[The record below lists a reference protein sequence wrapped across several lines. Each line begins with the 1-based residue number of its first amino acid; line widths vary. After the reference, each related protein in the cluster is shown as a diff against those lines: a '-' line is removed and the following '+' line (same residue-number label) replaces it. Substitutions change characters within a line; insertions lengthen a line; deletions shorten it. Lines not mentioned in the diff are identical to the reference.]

1 MGLGLFLISTL
12 GGYWFLTHLHFTR
25 YDALRDSGYHVFFR
39 ATVSGGILAAIAHLV
54 VLPLNYF
61 LPWIDLA
68 WKSYDSIPYSSTAI
82 FLSAFLGIA
91 LPFAGNRFYNEEK
104 AARRAAERD
113 GDLIELLVAESI
125 EDQKLVEIALNSR
138 KVYIGFALKSGIGS
152 QGEGDIELVPMAGGF
167 RDKDK
172 QELEITTTYAPV
184 IWKSLEGSSGLAYED
199 FRVVIPMAEIISARI
214 FLPEAYE
221 LFKREEVFNNQT
233 SRTDYL
239 RS

>member
-1 MGLGLFLISTL
+1 M
-12 GGYWFLTHLHFTR
+12 
-25 YDALRDSGYHVFFR
+25 
-39 ATVSGGILAAIAHLV
+39 
-54 VLPLNYF
+54 
-61 LPWIDLA
+61 
-68 WKSYDSIPYSSTAI
+68 
-82 FLSAFLGIA
+82 GIA

-138 KVYIGFALKSGIGS
+138 KVYIGFALNSPWQKSSRHSTVPASRRTALRFGHILPVCTRIAPCPAGAGTVSVLAGLSPRTVKSGIGS
-152 QGEGDIELVPMAGGF
+152 QGEGDIELVPMVGGF

-184 IWKSLEGSSGLAYED
+184 IWKSLEGSAGLAYED

-214 FLPEAYE
+214 FLPEAYQPVAKVVTAFDRPCIPADCVATRSHTPGM
-221 LFKREEVFNNQT
+221 LPHRALSGGRRNGLGARATFT
-233 SRTDYL
+233 TD
-239 RS
+239 